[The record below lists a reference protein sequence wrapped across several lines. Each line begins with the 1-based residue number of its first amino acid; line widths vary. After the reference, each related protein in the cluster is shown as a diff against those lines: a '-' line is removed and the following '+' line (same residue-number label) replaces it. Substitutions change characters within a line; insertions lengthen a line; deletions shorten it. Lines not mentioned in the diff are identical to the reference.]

1 LIINQKFT
9 TRYKVKA
16 KNRSRLAFVYM
27 LNRLVLGFVD
37 WGYFKR
43 SHLAIKVVLSKKF
56 NGLGRIFYMVLVDGK
71 TVFHICD

>member
-1 LIINQKFT
+1 
-9 TRYKVKA
+9 
-16 KNRSRLAFVYM
+16 M